1 MTFPQASKWK
11 ETYCMISKILKTFK
25 GHGHLGTVTAH
36 FIKLLSIFQNGQSI
50 GQSIGSSC

>member
-1 MTFPQASKWK
+1 
-11 ETYCMISKILKTFK
+11 MISKILKKFK

-50 GQSIGSSC
+50 GQSIVS